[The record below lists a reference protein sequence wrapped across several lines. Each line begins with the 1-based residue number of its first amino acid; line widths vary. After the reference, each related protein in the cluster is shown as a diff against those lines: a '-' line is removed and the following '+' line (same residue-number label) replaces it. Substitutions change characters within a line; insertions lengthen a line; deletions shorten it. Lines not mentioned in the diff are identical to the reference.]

1 MFQVLVSP
9 SESTN
14 VSYARENALIS
25 HDILS
30 TSSLR
35 KFVKIRWIFFTLQTA
50 RSDRNDSPITRH
62 KKESPKLLLSCLI
75 HWHLN
80 KEFYCYLT
88 ATVTS
93 LWIFRDRRMCQ
104 LPVIN

>member
-35 KFVKIRWIFFTLQTA
+35 KFVKIRWIFLTLQTA
-50 RSDRNDSPITRH
+50 RSDRNDSPITRQ
-62 KKESPKLLLSCLI
+62 KIVPSIITFMLSTLALEQSILLLLYS
-75 HWHLN
+75 
-80 KEFYCYLT
+80 
-88 ATVTS
+88 V
-93 LWIFRDRRMCQ
+93 
-104 LPVIN
+104 